1 MVDDRDDDGIGY
13 GKPPKNTQFA
23 KGRSGNP
30 RGRRKGSRNLATIV
44 KKTVNDVVPV
54 TENGRRRVITK
65 LEATIKQLANKAAS
79 GDPKATQ
86 SLLQLLHVIEG
97 KAETPAQTE
106 ATDEADRLVM
116 EGFLT
121 RIRNS
126 NNGGSDGNSDAG

>member
-1 MVDDRDDDGIGY
+1 
-13 GKPPKNTQFA
+13 
-23 KGRSGNP
+23 
-30 RGRRKGSRNLATIV
+30 
-44 KKTVNDVVPV
+44 
-54 TENGRRRVITK
+54 VITK

-79 GDPKATQ
+79 GDRRPRNHYCTAACHRGQ
-86 SLLQLLHVIEG
+86 G
-97 KAETPAQTE
+97 GTPAQTE

>member
-1 MVDDRDDDGIGY
+1 MSADGDDGIGY
-13 GKPPKNTQFA
+13 GKPPKNTRFS
-23 KGRSGNP
+23 KGTSGNP

-65 LEATIKQLANKAAS
+65 LEATIKQLTNQAAS

-86 SLLQLLHVIEG
+86 SLLQLLHVLEG
-97 KAETPAQTE
+97 KVETPPHNK

-126 NNGGSDGNSDAG
+126 NSRGPDGNSDAG